1 MAERATGAAQG
12 TDDFVLVWIGVGL
25 GLATMLGGRLHRG
38 VGGAAGE
45 IGYLPVPGVPLPED
59 VTHPATGAF
68 QSLVGAQAVLPLAA
82 SYGFDALTAAGAV
95 GAAVEAVTASAG
107 AASGK
112 GEDFLA
118 ELASRVATGVAAI
131 CVVLDPGLVV
141 LGGEVGLAGGA
152 ALAGRVAAEVG
163 RISPAKPQVVPTG
176 ISGGPVLRGA
186 ILAAVE
192 QARAELLAS
201 VAS

>member
-1 MAERATGAAQG
+1 A
-12 TDDFVLVWIGVGL
+12 
-25 GLATMLGGRLHRG
+25 
-38 VGGAAGE
+38 
-45 IGYLPVPGVPLPED
+45 
-59 VTHPATGAF
+59 
-68 QSLVGAQAVLPLAA
+68 
-82 SYGFDALTAAGAV
+82 
-95 GAAVEAVTASAG
+95 
-107 AASGK
+107 

-141 LGGEVGLAGGA
+141 LGGEVGLAGGT

-186 ILAAVE
+186 ILAAVD